1 MSDWVISIPAF
12 ILAIAVLVA
21 VHEWGHFWVA
31 RRLGVRVLRFSIG
44 FGQRV
49 WGWTGQDGTEYW
61 ISAVPL
67 GGYVKML
74 DEREGPVEPQDLP
87 LAFNRQPAWRRILI
101 VAAGPG
107 LNFLFAIVAYWVILM
122 IGIPGLKPLLAEVP
136 RDSIGY
142 AAGLRGGEEIVAVE
156 DESTITWTELRTE
169 LLKSALRDG
178 RVGIRV
184 REKDGELASLVLDL
198 SDVPADPEKLFP
210 ALGLN
215 PYQPR

>member
-142 AAGLRGGEEIVAVE
+142 A
-156 DESTITWTELRTE
+156 
-169 LLKSALRDG
+169 
-178 RVGIRV
+178 
-184 REKDGELASLVLDL
+184 
-198 SDVPADPEKLFP
+198 
-210 ALGLN
+210 
-215 PYQPR
+215 